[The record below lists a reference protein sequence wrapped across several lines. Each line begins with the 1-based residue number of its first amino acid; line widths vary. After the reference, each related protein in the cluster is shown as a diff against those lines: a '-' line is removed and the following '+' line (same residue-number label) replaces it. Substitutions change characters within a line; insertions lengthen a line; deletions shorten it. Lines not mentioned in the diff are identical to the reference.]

1 MPSRIENDFSE
12 RNQQVLSGISQ
23 LQQTERELYANLEIP
38 NLSVEERQRIINQ
51 INELSQM
58 RIDMYSNLRNLYSS
72 YQSNVSN
79 LDTAVNTQIETIDL
93 MEDELNQVKI
103 HLNAIDQ
110 MKVDKLRTVEINNY
124 YAKRYNAYKNI
135 MFVISISCIPILLL
149 TILSNNA
156 VIPSNIY
163 GLLVSLI
170 AVIASYFIFKQ
181 YLDISNRDNI
191 NWDSY
196 SWYFDKSNA
205 PKPGESSSQGTTSS
219 EVYDDTTTGE
229 VEPCVG
235 SACCQ
240 SGTTYDASL
249 NSCVLN
255 H

>member
-1 MPSRIENDFSE
+1 MPSTIENSFSE
-12 RNQQVLSGISQ
+12 RNKQVLLGILQ
-23 LQQTERELYANLEIP
+23 LQQTEKELYANLEIP

-72 YQSNVSN
+72 YQTNSSN
-79 LDTAVNTQIETIDL
+79 LDTALNTQIQTINL

-110 MKVDKLRTVEINNY
+110 MKVNKLRTVEINNY

-149 TILSNNA
+149 TILSNNS

-170 AVIASYFIFKQ
+170 SVIASYFIFKQ

-196 SWYFDKSNA
+196 SWYFDKSKA
-205 PKPGESSSQGTTSS
+205 PKPEDSSQETTSD
-219 EVYDDTTTGE
+219 ETYDDTTNEE

-235 SACCQ
+235 SSCCQ
-240 SGTTYDASL
+240 SGTTYDENL
-249 NSCVLN
+249 NSCVIIS
-255 H
+255 

>member
-1 MPSRIENDFSE
+1 MPSRIENNFSE
-12 RNQQVLSGISQ
+12 RNQQVLSGILK
-23 LQQTERELYANLEIP
+23 LQETEKELYVNLEIP
-38 NLSVEERQRIINQ
+38 NLSSEERQRIINQ

-79 LDTAVNTQIETIDL
+79 LDSALNTQMQTIDS

-149 TILSNNA
+149 TILNNNT

-170 AVIASYFIFKQ
+170 SVIASYFIFKQ
-181 YLDISNRDNI
+181 YLDISNRDSI

-196 SWYFDKSNA
+196 SWYFNKNDA
-205 PKPGESSSQGTTSS
+205 PKPGESSQETSS
-219 EVYDDTTTGE
+219 DEPYDETNGNT
-229 VEPCVG
+229 EPCVG
-235 SACCQ
+235 SSCCQ
-240 SGTTYDASL
+240 IGTIYDSSL
-249 NSCVLN
+249 NSCVLVT
-255 H
+255 

>member
-1 MPSRIENDFSE
+1 MPSEIENNFSE
-12 RNQQVLSGISQ
+12 SNQQVLSGILQ
-23 LQQTERELYANLEIP
+23 LQKTEKELYANLAMP
-38 NLSVEERQRIINQ
+38 NLSSNEKKRIIDQ

-72 YQSNVSN
+72 YQSNVNN
-79 LDTAVNTQIETIDL
+79 LDVALNTQIQSVDY
-93 MEDELNQVKI
+93 MEDELNQVKVK
-103 HLNAIDQ
+103 LNAIDQ

-149 TILSNNA
+149 TILNNNT

-163 GLLVSLI
+163 GVLVSLI

-196 SWYFDKSNA
+196 SWYFNKSDA
-205 PKPGESSSQGTTSS
+205 PKQGENSSESS
-219 EVYDDTTTGE
+219 DTNNEDENNENET
-229 VEPCVG
+229 EPCVG
-235 SACCQ
+235 SSCCQ
-240 SGTTYDASL
+240 IGTVYDANL
-249 NSCVLN
+249 NICIPID
-255 H
+255 